1 MHREAIV
8 ASIVMMVDVVLPYIL
23 RVDLNLR
30 FEVLMLYA
38 RQDSAGLY
46 FVGFSIVVLLRF
58 ATGVNMTRL
67 AVVMMRNGLV

>member
-1 MHREAIV
+1 
-8 ASIVMMVDVVLPYIL
+8 MMVDVVLPYIL

-30 FEVLMLYA
+30 FQVLMLYA

-46 FVGFSIVVLLRF
+46 IVGSSIVVLVRF